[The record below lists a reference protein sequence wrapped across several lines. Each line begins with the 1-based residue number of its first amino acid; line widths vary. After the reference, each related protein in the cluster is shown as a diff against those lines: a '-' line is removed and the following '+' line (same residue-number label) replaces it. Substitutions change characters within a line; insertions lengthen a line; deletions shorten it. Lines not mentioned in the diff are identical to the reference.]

1 MSVSISG
8 SSAPVSFS
16 GIASGLD
23 STQIIQAEQAP
34 ETAVITQ
41 YNNQI
46 GTLTN
51 ADTAWQTILSDLQA
65 IGTQTQTL
73 QDPVT
78 FTAMSAQSSNPS
90 ALTASAASGTPAG
103 VYMLTVNHLAQG
115 QESISTGS
123 VSDPTALDFGTGT
136 LSIQVGSNTAVPVTI
151 GTGQNSLNGIA
162 AAINAAGAGVT
173 AQVIQTGTGSY
184 QLLLSGTDTSGFTV
198 TDGLS
203 GGSTALG
210 PFGTLQA
217 AQTASVTLGSGSGAT
232 TVTSD
237 SNTISTL
244 LPGLTLSLASPGT
257 SVVTVG
263 ADTSGE
269 ATEVQNFVAAYNQLV
284 KDINT
289 QNTYDTSTQQPGG
302 PLFGNSLLDLI
313 SGTLANTVMNPVSGA
328 PSAVNSLGMIGVSM
342 NSDGTLSVD
351 STALQAAVQQNPQ
364 GVATLIQGVAQA
376 TNSAVTSLDQASSGV
391 IPQQVSA
398 NESELQSLTATVNQ
412 LQAQMQQ
419 EALIMQQEFT
429 AMEQAVSENQG
440 MLGLLTEEASLLGGS
455 SSSSTSGSLGTVA
468 GAVNANNSSGS
479 SSSSSAA

>member
-23 STQIIQAEQAP
+23 SAKIIQAEQAP
-34 ETAVITQ
+34 ETAVLTQ
-41 YNNQI
+41 YTNQI

-65 IGTQTQTL
+65 IGSQTQTL
-73 QDPVT
+73 QDPLT
-78 FTAMSAQSSNPS
+78 FTAMRAQSSNPS

-103 VYMLTVNHLAQG
+103 VYLLTVNHLAQG

-136 LSIQVGSNTAVPVTI
+136 LSIQVGSDTAVPVTI

-173 AQVIQTGTGSY
+173 AQVVQTGTGSY
-184 QLLLSGTDTSGFTV
+184 QLFLSGNDTSSFTV

-210 PFGTLQA
+210 PFGTVQA
-217 AQTASVTLGSGSGAT
+217 AQSASVTLGSGPGAA

-244 LPGLTLSLASPGT
+244 LPGVTLSLVSQGT
-257 SVVTVG
+257 SVVTVA
-263 ADTSGE
+263 ADTTSQ
-269 ATEVQNFVAAYNQLV
+269 ATDVQNFVSAYNQLV

-289 QNTYDTSTQQPGG
+289 QNTFNTTTQQPGG
-302 PLFGNSLLDLI
+302 PLFGNSLLDL
-313 SGTLANTVMNPVSGA
+313 VSGA
-328 PSAVNSLGMIGVSM
+328 LARTVMSPVAGAPSQVNSLGMIGVSM

-351 STALQAAVQQNPQ
+351 TTALQSAIQQNPQ

-376 TNSAVTSLDQASSGV
+376 TNSAVTGLDQASIGAV
-391 IPQQVSA
+391 PQQVTA
-398 NESELQSLTATVNQ
+398 NEGQIQTLTATVNR

-419 EALIMQQEFT
+419 EALILQQEFT
-429 AMEQAVSENQG
+429 AMEQAVSQNEG
-440 MLGLLTEEASLLGGS
+440 LLGLLQSEALYLSGS
-455 SSSSTSGSLGTVA
+455 SSSGSSSNTLGTVA

-479 SSSSSAA
+479 STG